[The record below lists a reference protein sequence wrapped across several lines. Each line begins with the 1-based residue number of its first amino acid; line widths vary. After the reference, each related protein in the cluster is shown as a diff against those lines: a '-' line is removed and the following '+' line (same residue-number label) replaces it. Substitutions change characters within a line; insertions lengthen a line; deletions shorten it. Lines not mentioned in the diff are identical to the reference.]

1 MRCRI
6 RAACVGNTVVSPL
19 LLGGVSSE
27 GGLGVTAMPAYGT
40 ATLHPPRHRVG
51 WWTRVAAQAGL
62 AAAGLSRWLGLGAG
76 SIIGGRVTLAL
87 DRHALRHLAAG
98 RRVVLVSGTN
108 GKTTTSHLVAAAMR
122 TVGPVAHNASGSNM
136 SDGAVAALTGA
147 RDADYAVIEVDELHL
162 PAVAEAVDPMVIVL
176 LNLTRDQL
184 DRATEVGVIA
194 TSIGHALARHPQ
206 TMVVA
211 NTDDPMVV
219 SAVGMAARVTWVAA
233 GASWLGDA
241 TTCPRCGRTLDFTEH
256 GWRCGCGLAR
266 PTPDWWIDD
275 GKACTTDAVLPLEI
289 RLPGQINLG
298 NATMALAAAC
308 AVGIQADQAAAALR
322 EVEVV
327 AGRYA
332 VVHRGSQHLRLLLA
346 KNPAGWAGMVS
357 IVSEPQPLL
366 VIINAREADGRDTSW
381 LWDVPFE
388 QLTSRPVVA
397 SGERAADLGV
407 RLSYAGLE
415 HQTVSDPLAALAAL
429 PEGPV
434 DVVANYTAFHYFRRR
449 LSRERDAAG

>member
-1 MRCRI
+1 
-6 RAACVGNTVVSPL
+6 V
-19 LLGGVSSE
+19 
-27 GGLGVTAMPAYGT
+27 
-40 ATLHPPRHRVG
+40 
-51 WWTRVAAQAGL
+51 QAGL
-62 AAAGLSRWLGLGAG
+62 VVAGLSRWLGVGAG

-87 DRHALRHLAAG
+87 DRSALRRLAVG

-122 TVGPVAHNASGSNM
+122 TAGPVAHNVGGSNM
-136 SDGAVAALTGA
+136 SDGAVAALADA
-147 RDADYAVIEVDELHL
+147 RDTDYAVIEVDELHL
-162 PAVAEAVDPMVIVL
+162 PAVAEAVDPMVVVL

-184 DRATEVGVIA
+184 DRATEVGAIA
-194 TSIGHALARHPQ
+194 AAIRHALARHPR
-206 TMVVA
+206 TVVVA

-219 SAVGMAARVTWVAA
+219 SAVGMAARALWVAA
-233 GASWLGDA
+233 GASWLRDA
-241 TTCPRCGRTLDFTEH
+241 TTCPRCGHTLAFSEP
-256 GWRCGCGLAR
+256 GWQCACGLAR

-275 GKACTTDAVLPLEI
+275 GKACTTDAVLPLDI

-308 AVGIQADQAAAALR
+308 AVGIQADQAASALR

-332 VVHRGSQHLRLLLA
+332 VVHHGSQHLRLLLA
-346 KNPAGWAGMVS
+346 KNPAGWAGMLS
-357 IVSEPQPLL
+357 IVREPRPLL

-415 HQTVSDPLAALAAL
+415 HQTVSDPVAALAAL
-429 PEGPV
+429 PAGTV